1 MDGGHSQHLRCVIA
15 FGAMLYLAVKALL
28 SGLIVAAASEAAKS
42 NFLLGALILSLP
54 IVSVLAFV
62 WLWRDT
68 ADNDAIA
75 TLALSTFWFVL
86 ASLPLFPI
94 LWVMLKSGFGFW
106 PALGTACASTMLLYI
121 ATSWALG
128 KVGFTL

>member
-1 MDGGHSQHLRCVIA
+1 
-15 FGAMLYLAVKALL
+15 MLYLAVKALL

-94 LWVMLKSGFGFW
+94 LWVILKKWLRILARTRDGVRVYHAPLHRYVVGVGQSW
-106 PALGTACASTMLLYI
+106 LHALNFQRNG
-121 ATSWALG
+121 
-128 KVGFTL
+128 